1 MHKIRTMKRFRLC
14 LLLLPVVLV
23 AVLLVCKSQPKPTEV
38 PEGGT
43 TGSLAEGTG
52 EAAFD
57 SSNVSEELRAQ
68 TLAEV
73 RAFVDQLNTLISSKN
88 YNGWKDALS
97 DERFKQISSA
107 KFLNDA
113 TESDILKRQ
122 KIVLKTPNDYFL
134 NVVIPAR
141 SNSRVDEIEFITL
154 NRIKVFY
161 NQEVTRKNENNTTT
175 TETRRLRLY
184 DLEKSEDTGEWK
196 IID

>member
-1 MHKIRTMKRFRLC
+1 MKRFRLC

-23 AVLLVCKSQPKPTEV
+23 AILLVCKSQPAVEPGSPSLE
-38 PEGGT
+38 EGEPAGI
-43 TGSLAEGTG
+43 EGHI
-52 EAAFD
+52 
-57 SSNVSEELRAQ
+57 NVSDELRAQ

>member
-1 MHKIRTMKRFRLC
+1 
-14 LLLLPVVLV
+14 LLLPVVLV
-23 AVLLVCKSQPKPTEV
+23 AILLVCKSQPVADEQSTP
-38 PEGGT
+38 
-43 TGSLAEGTG
+43 LEGTD
-52 EAAFD
+52 EPEERI
-57 SSNVSEELRAQ
+57 SVSEELRAQ

-73 RAFVDQLNTLISSKN
+73 RVFADRLNTLISSKN

-97 DERFKQISSA
+97 DERFEQISSPQ
-107 KFLNDA
+107 FLSTA
-113 TESDILKRQ
+113 SESEILKRQ

-134 NVVIPAR
+134 NVVVPSR
-141 SNSRVDEIEFITL
+141 SNSRVDEIEFVTL

-196 IID
+196 IIE

>member
-1 MHKIRTMKRFRLC
+1 MKRFRLC

-73 RAFVDQLNTLISSKN
+73 RVFADRLNTLISSKN
-88 YNGWKDALS
+88 YNGWKDALA
-97 DERFKQISSA
+97 DQRFEQISSPQ
-107 KFLNDA
+107 FLSTA
-113 TESDILKRQ
+113 SESDILKSK
-122 KIVLKTPNDYFL
+122 KIVLRTPNDYFL
-134 NVVIPAR
+134 NVVVPSR
-141 SNSRVDEIEFITL
+141 SNSRVDEIEFVTR
-154 NRIKVFY
+154 NRIKVYF
-161 NQEVTRKNENNTTT
+161 NEERTRKGEGNTTI

-196 IID
+196 IIE